1 MKVGD
6 LVRLRKSHPSVKRW
20 RRQNQLRRQL
30 NGNGLFIGQWA
41 EEGAPLLLLEEC
53 GDTGGGRWEVL
64 GPAGQLASFDDYL
77 MTTRGVM
84 K

>member
-6 LVRLRKSHPSVKRW
+6 LVRLRKSHPAVQRW
-20 RRQNQLRRQL
+20 RKGYRKSGHPL
-30 NGNGLFIGQWA
+30 IGKWA

-53 GDTGGGRWEVL
+53 DYSNSRWEVL
-64 GPAGQLASFDDYL
+64 GPGGEPASFDDYL
-77 MTTRGVM
+77 MTTLGM